1 MMKWQLIIVIL
12 LIFAA
17 VVVWQVSALF
27 ATPAVSTV
35 RQPSAATTSA
45 DTYGGTASGGSSAAK
60 LPVRNWSVLDP
71 TINSAAVIV
80 QGLDDNFPYLRV
92 NTERIWPLASLTK
105 LLTAVVVLENV
116 GTDKNIPVS
125 SSTATDE
132 GTAGNLLGGEV
143 YNSGDLLKIMLL
155 ASSNSAAEAILHFV
169 GDTKFIEM
177 LMAKAQAIGMK
188 NTVVYDA
195 SGWNDGNATTA
206 SDVLALLKY
215 ILANHPEILSW
226 TRLTSFMAQPV
237 NSSRIN
243 IITNI
248 DQLSGRPDFLGG
260 KTGTSPKAGENLA
273 TILSFRNGHLAA
285 VILGSDARYN
295 ELDNILAWI
304 QKAYTFPQ

>member
-1 MMKWQLIIVIL
+1 MKWQLIIVIL
-12 LIFAA
+12 LVFAA
-17 VVVWQVSALF
+17 VVVWQVGSLF

-35 RQPSAATTSA
+35 RQPGAAATSTDA
-45 DTYGGTASGGSSAAK
+45 YGGTASGGSSAAK
-60 LPVRNWSVLDP
+60 LPVRDWSVLDP
-71 TINSAAVIV
+71 TITSAAVIV

-92 NTERIWPLASLTK
+92 NTERVWPLASLTK
-105 LLTAVVVLENV
+105 LLTAVVVVENV
-116 GTDKNIPVS
+116 GTDKNIPIS

-155 ASSNSAAEAILHFV
+155 ASSNGAAEAFSHFV
-169 GDTKFIEM
+169 GDTKFVGM

-237 NSSRIN
+237 NSNRIN
-243 IITNI
+243 IVTNI

-273 TILSFRNGHLAA
+273 TILSFRNEHLAA

-304 QKAYTFPQ
+304 QKAYTFPAQ